1 MPFLP
6 LPQFCYSV
14 SEAVAPS
21 EQEALRATGEVQ
33 ALASDPRPVRRLR
46 DFSAADAQGDLAPLE
61 RLEFAGKGGLRISG
75 AVYPASGKAE
85 KELGRRVDTF
95 GPVTGWGVE
104 GVEGAQA
111 HVVIT
116 TAKAKYVLE
125 KPAGAYRKTFKTLA
139 DLAAL
144 SREVYR
150 VLSPACG
157 GNPEEPFES
166 AVARITR
173 TRALEG
179 SFADVKQQVVLC
191 GHVLLDQLRGLEHRL
206 TVQAKKPVN
215 VVDLPFCAALAGLME
230 ERFFEA
236 LAGSGG
242 GSSGG
247 VSISSGAGRKAKPY
261 DEKAARRAFMD
272 ERLALQ
278 MSAHLNKPKGQANPA
293 NASGQPGYVKVDF
306 REIASDYP
314 GRPDAYKLPAEEM
327 DEVLLFGDDTV
338 MDLDPVYLPQ
348 RVLSDFAIY
357 DADSFFTTLE
367 LLPMWNG
374 VDPDM
379 PIYASGSM
387 TEDADDWGN
396 GIPVNGPT
404 PGSKV
409 DGEET
414 EEEDEGAGGSGAGPA
429 GGAGGA
435 GFGRLFLSEI
445 REWMVEFG
453 ADMIYIKARTDFG
466 WYKLVNPLPEYRRW
480 FDVVVKVARV
490 AVKILGWI
498 ADAKRAASLSLGD
511 VVKLLAALSPEDP
524 CYIARNATQCERF
537 LAVHAQIILNQFRHY
552 PVRAVAQSAFAQQ
565 LKRAM
570 EACRHSKLY
579 HVDPKAR
586 KALGRRARASNPM
599 KDRAYHK
606 LKPMKA
612 TTTKIVYKVW
622 ESYFRKAYVPGG
634 EDAETA
640 AATEA
645 ERRENERKLAGDGAL
660 AYKVEPQEQE
670 EEEEEEEERA
680 LAEKAELEPLIHVM
694 DPCKV
699 AGGQVKWGEPAPASA
714 KGAKTAKEA
723 GAQLFRGVNVA
734 GRTAS
739 LGDVLAYS
747 WDADAESPE
756 LGLVQCLW
764 ETKKGAKMARVWRML
779 FGSETVISD
788 CAGPLELFLVPET
801 REVRLDGGGIH
812 LWAAW
817 KVQRK
822 HAQATFKRPAQQL
835 QEMMAEEAEAQEC
848 LAAKRQLPYFFR
860 KTWEPERACF
870 ADLPDLREGD
880 FTDPGPAPQQIGVRA
895 PSRSRLIKD
904 GREYRVGDFICLAST
919 AFGDLREEVPDN
931 IPAYAVKGKGTWKGG
946 SNAGHRAFNIVQ
958 LLRVEEPGAEED
970 GGRRGAKARAERD
983 VSLLVRRFYR
993 PEDISSERAYKCEH
1007 LWEIFSSDAEAT
1019 VSALDV
1025 VRPCFVV
1032 GPGQAH
1038 LAGAGL
1044 DVPVFLCTHTV
1055 HPKAGQDSAK
1065 WKLSKA
1071 PADLVAVDEADVL
1084 GTAVAGGA
1092 KNKSSSEPAPKK
1104 RKIDK
1109 GKGQV
1114 AVVGSAPAGELA
1126 GGNRAPQSAADGEI
1140 LGAPCSTVL
1149 RTMDIF
1155 AGCGGLSEG
1164 MHQAKV
1170 AETRWAVEYD
1180 ECAARAFQLNNGDA
1194 AVFAENCNVV
1204 LRRAMEK
1211 AGREDDCSESISQ
1224 ECKDQARE
1232 LREDVVEKIPLP
1244 GEVDF
1249 ICGGPPCQGFSG
1261 MNRFNKRTWSK
1272 VQNEMILAYLSYAD
1286 LYRPRFFLLENVR
1299 NFVSHN
1305 KSFQFKLTVRSLI
1318 SMGYQVRF
1326 GVLNAGN
1333 YGVAQSRKRA
1343 FVYGAA
1349 PGEVLPEWPMAQN
1362 VFRSAQ
1368 LSIGLPGGHKFLAA
1382 DTKQG
1387 ALLRAVT
1394 VRDTIG
1400 DLPTIANG
1408 DGADV
1413 GAEDVP
1419 LMPYA
1424 RDPESCFQRDIR
1436 GGCTEVS
1443 DHICKLM
1450 NELNFARCQ
1459 VIPKLTPG
1467 ADWHELEELVAR
1479 DPSKAKFRDSSGAEY
1494 DLVPWCLANHT
1505 RKVHNEWRGLYGR
1518 LDYNGH
1524 FPTSVTEP
1532 QPMGKVGQ
1540 VFHPEQDRIVSVRE
1554 CARSQGFP
1562 DSFKFYGTVHHRHR
1576 QIGNAVPPPLAL
1588 ALGRRLKASLQQKKA
1603 AQEG

>member
-1 MPFLP
+1 M
-6 LPQFCYSV
+6 
-14 SEAVAPS
+14 
-21 EQEALRATGEVQ
+21 
-33 ALASDPRPVRRLR
+33 RRLQN
-46 DFSAADAQGDLAPLE
+46 FSAVDASGSTAPLE
-61 RLEFAGKGGLRISG
+61 GLEFAGGQLSLSG
-75 AVYPASGKAE
+75 AVYPASGQLE
-85 KELGRRVDTF
+85 KEAGRRVEEF

-104 GVEGAQA
+104 ALEGPEAR
-111 HVVIT
+111 VVVT
-116 TAKAKYVLE
+116 TAKAKYVLG
-125 KPAGAYRKTFKTLA
+125 KPASGYKRTFRTLA

-150 VLSPACG
+150 VLAPAAG
-157 GNPEEPFES
+157 GNPEESFES

-173 TRALEG
+173 ARVVEG
-179 SFADVKQQVVLC
+179 TFADVKQQLVLC
-191 GHVLLDQLRGLEHRL
+191 GHVLLDQLQGLEHRL
-206 TVQAKKPVN
+206 TVQAKKPVK
-215 VVDLPFCAALAGLME
+215 VSELPFCAELSKLAR
-230 ERFFEA
+230 ERYFEA
-236 LAGSGG
+236 LSGG
-242 GSSGG
+242 GGGGGGG
-247 VSISSGAGRKAKPY
+247 VAIQGGKASGSRKY
-261 DEKAARRAFMD
+261 DEKAARRMAMD

-278 MSAHLNKPKGQANPA
+278 MSAHLNKPKGLANPA
-293 NASGQPGYVKVDF
+293 SAGQPGYVKVDF
-306 REIASDYP
+306 REIAGDYP
-314 GRPDAYKLPAEEM
+314 GRPDQYKLPAEEM
-327 DEVLLFGDDTV
+327 DEVLLFGDDSV
-338 MDLDPVYLPQ
+338 MDMDPAYLPQ
-348 RVLSDFAIY
+348 RVLSNFAIY

-367 LLPMWNG
+367 VLPMWNG

-379 PIYASGSM
+379 PIYASGTM
-387 TEDADDWGN
+387 TEDADDWAN
-396 GIPVNGPT
+396 GIAVNAPPAKG
-404 PGSKV
+404 GES
-409 DGEET
+409 GEET
-414 EEEDEGAGGSGAGPA
+414 DDEGAGGSG
-429 GGAGGA
+429 GGGG

-466 WYKLVNPLPEYRRW
+466 WYKLIDPLPEYRRW

-490 AVKILGWI
+490 AVKVLGWI
-498 ADAKRAASLSLGD
+498 ADAKRAASMSLND
-511 VVKLLAALSPEDP
+511 VVRLLAALPVEDP
-524 CYIARNATQCERF
+524 CHIAKNAKHCERF

-552 PVRAVAQSAFAQQ
+552 PVKTVAKSAFALQ
-565 LKRAM
+565 LKQAM

-579 HVDPKAR
+579 HVDPKSRA
-586 KALGRRARASNPM
+586 AQRRARASNPM

-622 ESYFRKAYVPGG
+622 ESYFQKAYAGK
-634 EDAETA
+634 DKTA
-640 AATEA
+640 EA
-645 ERRENERKLAGDGAL
+645 ENKENGQKVAGEAAL
-660 AYKVEPQEQE
+660 AYEVEGAKEAE
-670 EEEEEEEERA
+670 EVEGAKEAEEDEEEEEERA
-680 LAEKAELEPLIHVM
+680 LAEKAALEPLIHVM
-694 DPCKV
+694 APRRV
-699 AGGQVKWGEPAPASA
+699 TAGQVKWGDRA
-714 KGAKTAKEA
+714 KPSGKAGGAAQPKE
-723 GAQLFRGVNVA
+723 GVKVFREVRILDQA
-734 GRTAS
+734 AA
-739 LGDVLAYS
+739 LGDVIAYS
-747 WDADAESPE
+747 HNSDAESPD
-756 LGLVQCLW
+756 LGLLQYLW
-764 ETKKGAKMARVWRML
+764 ETPKGVKMARVWRVL

-788 CAGPLELFLVPET
+788 CAGPLELFLVPES
-801 REVRLDGGGIH
+801 RELRLDNFD

-822 HAQATFKRPAQQL
+822 RAQATFKRPAQQL
-835 QEMMAEEAEAQEC
+835 QEMLAEEAEAQEC
-848 LAAKRQLPYFFR
+848 LAANKQLPYFIR
-860 KTWEPERACF
+860 KTWEPTRACF
-870 ADLPDLREGD
+870 ADLPDLRLGD
-880 FTDPGPAPQQIGVRA
+880 FSDPGPAAPKKGTRA
-895 PSRSRLIKD
+895 LSRSRLVKD
-904 GREYRVGDFICLAST
+904 GQEYRVGDFICLSAT
-919 AFGDLREEVPDN
+919 TFDDLREEIPDN
-931 IPAYAVKGKGTWKGG
+931 IPSYAVKGRGTWKGG

-958 LLRVEEPGAEED
+958 LLRVDQEED
-970 GGRRGAKARAERD
+970 GGAKGD
-983 VSLLVRRFYR
+983 VPLTVRRFYR
-993 PEDISSERAYKCEH
+993 PEDVSSERAYKCEH
-1007 LWEIFSSDAEAT
+1007 LWEVFASDAEAT

-1032 GPGQAH
+1032 GQGQAH

-1044 DVPVFLCTHTV
+1044 DTPVFLCTHTV

-1065 WKLSKA
+1065 WKLTKA
-1071 PADLVAVDEADVL
+1071 PADLAAVEELDVL
-1084 GTAVAGGA
+1084 GAAAARPASAAGA
-1092 KNKSSSEPAPKK
+1092 KGPSQKK
-1104 RKIDK
+1104 RKVDK

-1114 AVVGSAPAGELA
+1114 AVVGSAPPA
-1126 GGNRAPQSAADGEI
+1126 GGEAATGDDGEV

-1149 RTMDIF
+1149 RMMDIF

-1170 AETRWAVEYD
+1170 AETRWAIEYD
-1180 ECAARAFQLNNGDA
+1180 ECAARAFQLNNADS

-1224 ECKDQARE
+1224 ECKDQARA
-1232 LREDVVEKIPLP
+1232 LRDDVVEKIPLP

-1333 YGVAQSRKRA
+1333 FGVAQSRKRA
-1343 FVYGAA
+1343 FVYGIA
-1349 PGEVLPEWPMAQN
+1349 PGEVMPEWPMAQN
-1362 VFRSAQ
+1362 VFRSLQ
-1368 LSIGLPGGHKFLAA
+1368 LSIGLPGGHKFLAV
-1382 DTKQG
+1382 DTKEG
-1387 ALLRAVT
+1387 APLRAVT

-1400 DLPTIANG
+1400 DLPPITNG
-1408 DGADV
+1408 DGAGV

-1424 RDPESCFQRDIR
+1424 RDPESRFQASIR
-1436 GGCTEVS
+1436 GECAQVP

-1459 VIPKLTPG
+1459 IIPKLTPG

-1479 DPSKAKFRDSSGAEY
+1479 DPSKAKFKDSFGAEY

-1562 DSFKFYGTVHHRHR
+1562 DRFKFYGTVHHRHR

-1588 ALGRRLKASLQQKKA
+1588 ALGRRLKLALQQKKL